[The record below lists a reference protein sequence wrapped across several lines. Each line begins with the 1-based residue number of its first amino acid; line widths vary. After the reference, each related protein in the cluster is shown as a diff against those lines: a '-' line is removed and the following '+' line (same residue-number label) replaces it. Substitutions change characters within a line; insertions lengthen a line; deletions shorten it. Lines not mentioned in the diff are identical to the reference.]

1 MTLKSLVSE
10 PLLHFLGVGAALF
23 LYFHLYGSGSGPA
36 STRIVVTAGQIDHLA
51 AGFKTTWLRPP
62 TDSELTDVINDWVR
76 EEIAVREAMAAGLDR
91 DDANVRARLRQKF
104 EFQQEDVA
112 DAAAPTEEELR
123 AWLTAHADTYRG
135 EPQVAFRQVFV
146 SRDRH
151 GASADSEAQDILAR
165 LTQAGSTARVDA
177 MGDPTKLPLELELT
191 PLSEVARIFGND
203 FADKL
208 DTIAPGTWSGPVD
221 SSFGLH
227 VVMVRRRVEGKLPE
241 LSDVRAAVERAF
253 QADRRKRRITAAY
266 ESLLRKYTVVTER
279 PSGS

>member
-1 MTLKSLVSE
+1 MKTVLRE

-23 LYFHLYGSGSGPA
+23 LYFHLYGSGSA
-36 STRIVVTAGQIDHLA
+36 SASNRIVVTAGQIDHLA

-62 TDSELTDVINDWVR
+62 TESEVIDLIDDWVR

-91 DDANVRARLRQKF
+91 DDANVRGRLRQKF
-104 EFQQEDVA
+104 EFQLEDVA

-123 AWLTAHADTYRG
+123 AWLTTHADTYRG

-151 GASADSEAQDILAR
+151 NP
-165 LTQAGSTARVDA
+165 TQ
-177 MGDPTKLPLELELT
+177 LPRENELT
-191 PLSEVARIFGND
+191 PLSEVARVFGQV
-203 FADKL
+203 FADQLDKL
-208 DTIAPGTWSGPVD
+208 APGGTGPVE

-227 VVMVRRRVEGKLPE
+227 QVTVRRRVEGTLPE
-241 LSDVRAAVERAF
+241 LAEVRAAVERAF
-253 QADRRKRRITAAY
+253 QADRRRHRIAAMY
-266 ESLLRKYTVVTER
+266 AKLLQKYTVVTER